1 VNGRRIGIWIAVTMA
16 CCAALGGWAGHN
28 LGDGGPGMVV
38 LIAAV
43 CAVLGSFAPGWITRL
58 VRRKPRGSD

>member
-1 VNGRRIGIWIAVTMA
+1 VSGRRIGIWIAVTMV

-28 LGDGGPGMVV
+28 LGDGGPGMIV

-43 CAVLGSFAPGWITRL
+43 CAVLGSFAPVWIARL
-58 VRRKPRGSD
+58 LRRGPRSSA